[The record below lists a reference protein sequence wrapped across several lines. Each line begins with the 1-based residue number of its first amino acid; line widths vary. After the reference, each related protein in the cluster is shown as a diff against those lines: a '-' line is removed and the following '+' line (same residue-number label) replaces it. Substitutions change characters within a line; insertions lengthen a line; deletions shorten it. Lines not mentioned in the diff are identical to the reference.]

1 MSKEKVF
8 LSNGRVACILII
20 AILIIDQMTKVYV
33 KTSMTIGESIHITD
47 WFYIYFI
54 ENNGMAYGV
63 TLINKLFLSLLR
75 IAAITVIGWYIWQVV
90 RQKGRLRYIVFLSM
104 IFAGATG
111 NILDSMFYGLT
122 FTASTPFDV
131 SRVVDFGSGYS
142 GFLMGKVVDM
152 LYFPIIQTTW
162 PSWVPFVG
170 GENFTFFSPI
180 FNFADAAVTT
190 GIICLFLFCTKD
202 MGTIEDTFKKAII
215 HCKKPKADDAD
226 QNK

>member
-1 MSKEKVF
+1 MNKEKVF
-8 LSNGRVACILII
+8 LSNGRVAWILII
-20 AILIIDQMTKVYV
+20 AILIIDQITKVYV

-122 FTASTPFDV
+122 FTSSTPFDV
-131 SRVVDFGSGYS
+131 SRV
-142 GFLMGKVVDM
+142 
-152 LYFPIIQTTW
+152 
-162 PSWVPFVG
+162 VG

-226 QNK
+226 QKNN

>member
-1 MSKEKVF
+1 
-8 LSNGRVACILII
+8 
-20 AILIIDQMTKVYV
+20 
-33 KTSMTIGESIHITD
+33 
-47 WFYIYFI
+47 
-54 ENNGMAYGV
+54 
-63 TLINKLFLSLLR
+63 
-75 IAAITVIGWYIWQVV
+75 
-90 RQKGRLRYIVFLSM
+90 
-104 IFAGATG
+104 
-111 NILDSMFYGLT
+111 MFYGLT

-131 SRVVDFGSGYS
+131 SRVVAFGSGYS